1 MVNFLVLKCGKE
13 LEKAKMFLM
22 LTKWVIGRDSDLRF
36 WMDNWS
42 SQGPIRNLVQGP
54 LTRDE
59 GDIKVKEM
67 ISANH

>member
-1 MVNFLVLKCGKE
+1 
-13 LEKAKMFLM
+13 MFLM

-59 GDIKVKEM
+59 GDMKVKEV
-67 ISANH
+67 ISANDWN